1 MNSRKFQIIL
11 GLATLV
17 ILVITLLLTLKEGKR
32 LLDDEN
38 DKPVV
43 YAMAATNVDFCE
55 LDVR

>member
-1 MNSRKFQIIL
+1 M

-43 YAMAATNVDFCE
+43 LRHGRSKC
-55 LDVR
+55 